1 MEIKKRKSIYSNYEK
16 ADWPFV
22 YAMIALP
29 VIQCFIFW
37 FCVKVDSI
45 GLAFQTPTGEFTWQ
59 NFKDVWTAIIDKDVY
74 YGFNVMEMLGRSL
87 SLWAI
92 ANLVTFPLALM
103 STYVLFRKVLGHYVF
118 RVCYSVPGLVGAVV
132 WTASVQQMMG
142 HGGAV
147 IYILEAFGADLP
159 ALAVKQGLFAHID
172 TAFPAIFWMTFI
184 LGLAG
189 GNVVITG
196 AYARI
201 PGELYE
207 VGKLE
212 GIGFWT
218 EWFKVALPCAWP
230 TVAMQITL
238 NLCGI
243 FVADGNV
250 FLYSQGTG
258 EPGMATMGY
267 YLYFLTYKIS
277 NSAAANLP
285 YGYPSA
291 LGLFLTAITVPLVLF
306 GRWLLERLVEPVE
319 T

>member
-1 MEIKKRKSIYSNYEK
+1 MEKKRNKLYSKYEK

-22 YAMIALP
+22 YLVLALP
-29 VIQCFIFW
+29 VLQCFIFW
-37 FCVKVDSI
+37 FCVNISSVA
-45 GLAFQTPTGEFTWQ
+45 LAFQTPTGKFTLD
-59 NFKDVWTAIIDKDVY
+59 NFKDVWTAIVDKDIY
-74 YGFNVMEMLGRSL
+74 YGFNVMKMLGRSF

-92 ANLVTFPLALM
+92 SNLVTFPLALA
-103 STYVLFRKVLGHYVF
+103 STYVLFRKVCGHYIF
-118 RVCYSVPGLVGAVV
+118 RVCYTVPTLLGAVV
-132 WTASVQQMMG
+132 WTASIQQIMG
-142 HGGAV
+142 NGGAV
-147 IYILEAFGADLP
+147 IYLLQKFGIKLP
-159 ALAVKQGLFAHID
+159 ALAVKQGLFSHVD
-172 TAFPAIFWMTFI
+172 TAFSTIFWMTFL

-189 GNVVITG
+189 GSVVITG

-201 PGELYE
+201 PTELYE

-218 EWFKVALPCAWP
+218 EFVKIVLPCAWP
-230 TVAMQITL
+230 TVVMQIVI

-243 FVADGNV
+243 FTADGNV

-277 NSAAANLP
+277 KSSAANLP
-285 YGYPSA
+285 YGYPAA
-291 LGLFLTAITVPLVLF
+291 LGLFLTAVTIPVVLI

-319 T
+319 S